1 MTCSAGRGSNHWNSG
16 RRARCG
22 RLWLNVCVCLAILA
36 AFWHSLPV
44 TRADLLDD
52 IRARGVLRWGAD
64 EEGGGPFVYRRPG
77 SDELAGFEVELAEL
91 IAKSLGVRAEFV
103 QCQWDKL
110 PAMLDLGEIDIVL
123 NGYEWT
129 EIRAAHYG
137 TSIPYYIYELQ
148 LLGRRS
154 DEKLRSLADLLETAD
169 GEPVVVSALTGSAA
183 DVWIRQF
190 GGDRVRVAGFDGV
203 TDAMKAVELG
213 QDGIRANL
221 QDLPI
226 WTFYERDFP
235 ALKAVDRPVGR
246 GFYVALTRRETPELL
261 QLVNQTF
268 ISGLRDGTLRRIF
281 EKERMWN
288 ETQALRG
295 LETTAAGGF
304 VGLIEDTTSG
314 AAETVRTDDVPR
326 SQQLLHSTG
335 LLLQAALTTVLLSV
349 SSMPIAVALGL
360 LLAIARMYGTRWQAV
375 TSQLFVE
382 LLRGTPLALQ
392 LFLIFFVVP
401 GFLHWL
407 FPDQQLGVSRFPAAI
422 LALALN
428 YAACEAEVF
437 RSGFQAVPRE
447 QMEAALSLGMSRS
460 LALRRIIIPQAFRRA
475 VPNVT
480 NDFIALFKDTAVCS
494 LIGVIEPSK
503 GYYIQAQNTMAVV
516 ELGAVTAVLY
526 LAMSYP
532 LSLMSARLE
541 RQLDLRSRQQ
551 A

>member
-1 MTCSAGRGSNHWNSG
+1 
-16 RRARCG
+16 
-22 RLWLNVCVCLAILA
+22 
-36 AFWHSLPV
+36 
-44 TRADLLDD
+44 
-52 IRARGVLRWGAD
+52 
-64 EEGGGPFVYRRPG
+64 
-77 SDELAGFEVELAEL
+77 
-91 IAKSLGVRAEFV
+91 
-103 QCQWDKL
+103 
-110 PAMLDLGEIDIVL
+110 MLDLGEIVIVL

-268 ISGLRDGTLRRIF
+268 ISGLRDGTLRKIF
-281 EKERMWN
+281 EQERMWN

-304 VGLIEDTTSG
+304 VGPIEVTAGG
-314 AAETVRTDDVPR
+314 AAQAVQTDDVPR
-326 SQQLLHSTG
+326 AQQLLHSTG
-335 LLLQAALTTVLLSV
+335 LLFQAALTTVLLSII
-349 SSMPIAVALGL
+349 SMPIAVALGL
-360 LLAIARMYGTRWQAV
+360 LLAIARMYGTRWQAI

-494 LIGVIEPSK
+494 LIGVIELSK

>member
-1 MTCSAGRGSNHWNSG
+1 M
-16 RRARCG
+16 
-22 RLWLNVCVCLAILA
+22 
-36 AFWHSLPV
+36 
-44 TRADLLDD
+44 
-52 IRARGVLRWGAD
+52 
-64 EEGGGPFVYRRPG
+64 
-77 SDELAGFEVELAEL
+77 
-91 IAKSLGVRAEFV
+91 
-103 QCQWDKL
+103 
-110 PAMLDLGEIDIVL
+110 
-123 NGYEWT
+123 
-129 EIRAAHYG
+129 
-137 TSIPYYIYELQ
+137 
-148 LLGRRS
+148 
-154 DEKLRSLADLLETAD
+154 
-169 GEPVVVSALTGSAA
+169 
-183 DVWIRQF
+183 
-190 GGDRVRVAGFDGV
+190 AGFDGV

-246 GFYVALTRRETPELL
+246 GFYVALTRKETPELL

-281 EKERMWN
+281 EQERMWT

-304 VGLIEDTTSG
+304 TGPIEDTSG
-314 AAETVRTDDVPR
+314 AAAAVVRTEDVPR

-335 LLLQAALTTVLLSV
+335 LLLEAALTTVLLSI

-360 LLAIARMYGTRWQAV
+360 LLAIARMYGTRWQAI

-494 LIGVIEPSK
+494 LIGVIELSK

>member
-1 MTCSAGRGSNHWNSG
+1 MADPAGIHRRLAVSRGNFGPQRFLLGFLSMLVS
-16 RRARCG
+16 C
-22 RLWLNVCVCLAILA
+22 I
-36 AFWHSLPV
+36 FQLPAS
-44 TRADLLDD
+44 RADLLDD

-77 SDELAGFEVELAEL
+77 TDELTGFESELAEL
-91 IAKSLGVRAEFV
+91 IATSLGVRAEFV

-129 EIRAAHYG
+129 PIRAAHYG

-148 LLGRRS
+148 LLGRHS
-154 DEKLRSLADLLETAD
+154 DTRLRSLADLLDTED
-169 GEPVVVSALTGSAA
+169 GQPVVVSALTGSAA
-183 DVWIRQF
+183 ETWIREF
-190 GGDRVRVAGFDGV
+190 GGDRVRIAGFDGV

-226 WTFYERDFP
+226 WTYYERDFP
-235 ALKAVDRPVGR
+235 QLKAVDRPVGR
-246 GFYVALTRRETPELL
+246 GFYVALTRKENPELL
-261 QLVNQTF
+261 QLVNQVF
-268 ISGLRDGTLRRIF
+268 ITGLRDGTLRKIF

-295 LETTAAGGF
+295 LETDAAGVF
-304 VGLIEDTTSG
+304 VGLSESNAGGSGQATGEDGVS
-314 AAETVRTDDVPR
+314 RT
-326 SQQLLHSTG
+326 QQLLHSTG
-335 LLLQAALTTVLLSV
+335 LLFQAALTTVLLSV
-349 SSMPIAVALGL
+349 TSMPIAIALGL
-360 LLAIARMYGTRWQAV
+360 LLAIARMYGSRWQAI
-375 TSQLFVE
+375 TSQMLVE

-447 QMEAALSLGMSRS
+447 QMEAALSLGMSRP

-494 LIGVIEPSK
+494 LIGVIELSK

-532 LSLMSARLE
+532 LSLLSARLE
-541 RQLDLRSRQQ
+541 RQMDLRSRN
-551 A
+551 AA

>member
-1 MTCSAGRGSNHWNSG
+1 MSTA
-16 RRARCG
+16 
-22 RLWLNVCVCLAILA
+22 
-36 AFWHSLPV
+36 
-44 TRADLLDD
+44 RADLLDD

-77 SDELAGFEVELAEL
+77 SDELAGFEAELAEL
-91 IAKSLGVRAEFV
+91 IAGALGVRAEFV

-129 EIRAAHYG
+129 EVRAAHYG

-154 DEKLRSLADLLETAD
+154 DDRLQSLTDLLETED
-169 GEPVVVSALTGSAA
+169 GQPAVVSALTGSAA

-190 GGDRVRVAGFDGV
+190 GGDRIRVAGFDGV

-235 ALKAVDRPVGR
+235 QLKAVDRPVGR

-261 QLVNQTF
+261 RVVNESF
-268 ISGLRDGTLRRIF
+268 ISGLRDGTLRKIF

-304 VGLIEDTTSG
+304 AGITESSASG
-314 AAETVRTDDVPR
+314 DGGTARAAAVSRG
-326 SQQLLHSTG
+326 QQLLHSTG

-349 SSMPIAVALGL
+349 TSMPIAVALGL
-360 LLAIARMYGTRWQAV
+360 MLAIARMYGTRWQSV
-375 TSQLFVE
+375 TSQVFVE

-407 FPDQQLGVSRFPAAI
+407 FPDQQLGVNRFPAAI

-447 QMEAALSLGMSRS
+447 QMEAALSLGMSRP

-494 LIGVIEPSK
+494 LIGVIELSK

-532 LSLMSARLE
+532 LSLLSARLE
-541 RQLDLRSRQQ
+541 RQMDLRSRKTD
-551 A
+551 

>member
-1 MTCSAGRGSNHWNSG
+1 MSVRRRIFFDLRPGVWIERALPAVLCLLLGVACSSESVHG
-16 RRARCG
+16 
-22 RLWLNVCVCLAILA
+22 
-36 AFWHSLPV
+36 
-44 TRADLLDD
+44 DLLDE
-52 IRARGVLRWGAD
+52 IRERGVLRWGAD

-77 SDELAGFEVELAEL
+77 TRDLIGFEAELAEL
-91 IAKSLGVRAEFV
+91 IAKAVGVRAEFV

-110 PAMLDLGEIDIVL
+110 PATLDLGEIDIVL

-129 EIRAAHYG
+129 PIRARHYG

-154 DEKLRSLADLLETAD
+154 DSQLQSLPDLLDA
-169 GEPVVVSALTGSAA
+169 GAQEPVVVSALTGSAA
-183 DVWIRQF
+183 EAWILNY

-213 QDGIRANL
+213 QDGIRANM

-235 ALKAVDRPVGR
+235 ALRAVDRPVGR
-246 GFYVALTRRETPELL
+246 GFYVALTRREAPELL
-261 QLVNQTF
+261 QLVNRVF
-268 ISGLRDGTLRRIF
+268 LSGLQDGTLRRIF

-288 ETQALRG
+288 ETQMLRG
-295 LETTAAGGF
+295 LEVEDGGNFTGLKNAGAAAGQ
-304 VGLIEDTTSG
+304 DSSG
-314 AAETVRTDDVPR
+314 SDGVPR
-326 SQQLLHSTG
+326 SQMLLQSSG
-335 LLLQAALTTVLLSV
+335 LLLQAAGTTVLLSIT
-349 SSMPIAVALGL
+349 SMPIAIALGL
-360 LLAIARMYGTRWQAV
+360 LLAVARMYGSKWQSIS
-375 TSQLFVE
+375 SQVLVE

-392 LFLIFFVVP
+392 LFLIFFVIP

-407 FPDQQLGVSRFPAAI
+407 LPEIQLGVSRFPAAI

-437 RSGFQAVPRE
+437 RSGFQAVPKE
-447 QMEAALSLGMSRS
+447 QMEAALSLGMSRP

-494 LIGVIEPSK
+494 LIGVIELSK

-516 ELGAVTAVLY
+516 ELGVVTAVLY

-532 LSLMSARLE
+532 LSLLSVRLE
-541 RQLDLRSRQQ
+541 KRLDLRGRQRNEFS
-551 A
+551 

>member
-1 MTCSAGRGSNHWNSG
+1 MNFRSRSG
-16 RRARCG
+16 CC
-22 RLWLNVCVCLAILA
+22 RLCLSCCLAIVAVCGSRLSTA
-36 AFWHSLPV
+36 
-44 TRADLLDD
+44 RADLLED

-77 SDELAGFEVELAEL
+77 SNELAGFEADLADL
-91 IAKSLGVRAEFV
+91 IAGALGVRAEFV

-129 EIRAAHYG
+129 EVRAAHYG

-154 DEKLRSLADLLETAD
+154 DARLQSLADLLKTED
-169 GEPVVVSALTGSAA
+169 GQPVVVSALTGSAA
-183 DVWIRQF
+183 DNWIRQF
-190 GGDRVRVAGFDGV
+190 GGERVRVAGFDGV

-235 ALKAVDRPVGR
+235 QLKAVDRPVGR
-246 GFYVALTRRETPELL
+246 GFYVALTRKETPELL
-261 QLVNQTF
+261 QVVNETL
-268 ISGLRDGTLRRIF
+268 ISGLRNGTLRRIF

-295 LETTAAGGF
+295 LETTEAGGF
-304 VGLIEDTTSG
+304 VGPAEDGLNSDG
-314 AAETVRTDDVPR
+314 DSDAGRTDDVPR
-326 SQQLLHSTG
+326 GQQLFHSTG
-335 LLLQAALTTVLLSV
+335 LLLQAAVTTVLLSV
-349 SSMPIAVALGL
+349 TSMPIAVVLGL
-360 LLAIARMYGTRWQAV
+360 MLAIARMYGTRWQSV
-375 TSQLFVE
+375 TSQVFVE

-407 FPDQQLGVSRFPAAI
+407 FPDQQLGVNRFPAAI

-447 QMEAALSLGMSRS
+447 QMEAALSLGMSRP

-494 LIGVIEPSK
+494 LIGVIELSK

-532 LSLMSARLE
+532 LSLVSARLE
-541 RQLDLRSRQQ
+541 RQLDLRSRK
-551 A
+551 AD

>member
-1 MTCSAGRGSNHWNSG
+1 MQMKSGRGDRC
-16 RRARCG
+16 RRLCIS
-22 RLWLNVCVCLAILA
+22 CCLAIFA
-36 AFWHSLPV
+36 VFGGWMSTA
-44 TRADLLDD
+44 RADLLDD

-77 SDELAGFEVELAEL
+77 SDELAGFEAELAEL
-91 IAKSLGVRAEFV
+91 IAGALGVRAEFV

-129 EIRAAHYG
+129 EVRAAHYG

-154 DEKLRSLADLLETAD
+154 DDRLQSLADLLETED
-169 GEPVVVSALTGSAA
+169 GQPAVVSALTGSAA

-190 GGDRVRVAGFDGV
+190 GGDRIRVAGFDGV

-235 ALKAVDRPVGR
+235 QLKAVDRPVGR

-261 QLVNQTF
+261 RVVNESF
-268 ISGLRDGTLRRIF
+268 ISGLRDGTLRKIF

-304 VGLIEDTTSG
+304 AGIAESSASGDGDTARADAVSRG
-314 AAETVRTDDVPR
+314 
-326 SQQLLHSTG
+326 QQLLHSTG

-349 SSMPIAVALGL
+349 TSMPIAVALGL
-360 LLAIARMYGTRWQAV
+360 MLAIARMYGTRWQSV
-375 TSQLFVE
+375 TSQVFVE

-407 FPDQQLGVSRFPAAI
+407 FPDQQLGVNRFPAAI

-447 QMEAALSLGMSRS
+447 QMEAALSLGMSRP

-494 LIGVIEPSK
+494 LIGVIELSK

-532 LSLMSARLE
+532 LSLLSARLE
-541 RQLDLRSRQQ
+541 RQMDLRSRKTD
-551 A
+551 